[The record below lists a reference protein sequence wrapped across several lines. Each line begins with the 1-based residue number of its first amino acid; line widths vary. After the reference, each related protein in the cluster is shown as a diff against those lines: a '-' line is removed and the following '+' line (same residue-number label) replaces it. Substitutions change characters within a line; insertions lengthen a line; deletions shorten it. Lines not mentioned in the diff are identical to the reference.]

1 MTLDAPLRELAPLGY
16 PIVVGGNDGVDARA
30 SDANAERMPAGATST
45 AAASAGTLDALMS
58 IINRVAPAHTLV
70 VIADATVE
78 RLHGARLRRALAA
91 DTTAPARIVELTV
104 MPGEASKNR
113 DEWARLTDAML
124 DAGCGRDTTVVAFG
138 GGMVGDLAGFV
149 AATYMR
155 GVPVVQLPTTL
166 LAMVDA
172 SVGGKTAID
181 TPHGKNL
188 VGAFHQPAAVL
199 ADLTMLQTLPPRDLR
214 SGMAEVIK
222 HGVIASEAHLAQAG
236 ELLPRYL
243 AGDATAREPMAELVA
258 DSIAIKGGV
267 VSRDEREQ
275 GERRILNF
283 GHTIG
288 HAVETASRFALLHGE
303 AVAIGMCAEA
313 ALAERLG
320 VGAPGVADRVRRA
333 VLAVGLPT
341 AIPGELASNAL
352 LELMRTDKKMRAGRL
367 LFALPRSIGAMANAH
382 DGWAVTAE
390 ESDVLTALD
399 EAR

>member
-1 MTLDAPLRELAPLGY
+1 MTHVSPLRELAPLGY
-16 PIVVGGNDGVDARA
+16 PIVVGGSGGARELA
-30 SDANAERMPAGATST
+30 PDANGDRTPAGAR
-45 AAASAGTLDALMS
+45 SAVGALDALAS

-70 VIADATVE
+70 VIADATVQ
-78 RLHGARLRRALAA
+78 RLHGARLTRALAA

-124 DAGCGRDTTVVAFG
+124 DAGCGRDTTVLAFG

-199 ADLTMLQTLPPRDLR
+199 ADLTLLRTLPPRDLR

-222 HGVIASEAHLAQAG
+222 HGIIASEPHFALAG
-236 ELLPRYL
+236 DLLPRYL
-243 AGDATAREPMAELVA
+243 AGDATAHEPMAELVA

-267 VSRDEREQ
+267 VSRDEREH

-320 VGAPGVADRVRRA
+320 VSAPGMADRVRGA
-333 VLAVGLPT
+333 VRAVGLPT
-341 AIPGELASNAL
+341 TIPGELPTAAL
-352 LELMRTDKKMRAGRL
+352 IELMRADKKMRAGRL
-367 LFALPRSIGAMANAH
+367 HFALPRSIGAMADAH
-382 DGWAVTAE
+382 DGWAVTVE
-390 ESDVLTALD
+390 ESDAAATLD